1 MGEFCARGY
10 NIMKG
15 YYKMPEATAMAIDKD
30 GWLHLGD
37 LAVMDEDGYYKIT
50 GRIKDMIIRGG
61 ENIYPKEL
69 EDFMYTHPKVQD
81 VQVIGVPSK
90 QYGEEIMACIIL
102 KQGQEMTE
110 EEVKDYF
117 RAQMSRHKVPRY
129 VRFMDS
135 FPMTASGKIQKF
147 VLREQ
152 AIELLNLQA
161 DASIETA

>member
-1 MGEFCARGY
+1 
-10 NIMKG
+10 
-15 YYKMPEATAMAIDKD
+15 
-30 GWLHLGD
+30 
-37 LAVMDEDGYYKIT
+37 
-50 GRIKDMIIRGG
+50 
-61 ENIYPKEL
+61 
-69 EDFMYTHPKVQD
+69 
-81 VQVIGVPSK
+81 
-90 QYGEEIMACIIL
+90 
-102 KQGQEMTE
+102 MTE

>member
-1 MGEFCARGY
+1 M
-10 NIMKG
+10 
-15 YYKMPEATAMAIDKD
+15 
-30 GWLHLGD
+30 
-37 LAVMDEDGYYKIT
+37 
-50 GRIKDMIIRGG
+50 
-61 ENIYPKEL
+61 
-69 EDFMYTHPKVQD
+69 QD